1 MVDEDL
7 NAILCESG
15 AIEELADAIKRF
27 CTSPEMKKSMAE
39 AARSA
44 YLAQYTREI
53 FCDNMESAMVNALKS
68 GEGCRL

>member
-1 MVDEDL
+1 VVDEGR

-27 CTSPEMKKSMAE
+27 CTNPEMKKSMTE
-39 AARSA
+39 AARAA

-53 FCDNMESAMVNALKS
+53 FCDKMESVMVSALKS